1 MIITAESGSGKTLS
15 YLLPIINQLNFH
27 KDTQEASSADSGTET
42 NAGYF
47 KLNKETEHNMF
58 KNADELQS
66 LEKLRYKERKS
77 FGNNDDKSLKSE
89 MKGAI
94 ILSYSKELINQIYVQ
109 ARKLDTEERILF
121 NRATSSLQMKSPIVE
136 WITPSADK
144 KDEKH
149 YSDDELFNLSLSN
162 VINNS
167 SWKLTDVIL
176 STPLVMSHILNS
188 K

>member
-1 MIITAESGSGKTLS
+1 
-15 YLLPIINQLNFH
+15 
-27 KDTQEASSADSGTET
+27 
-42 NAGYF
+42 
-47 KLNKETEHNMF
+47 
-58 KNADELQS
+58 
-66 LEKLRYKERKS
+66 
-77 FGNNDDKSLKSE
+77 

-136 WITPSADK
+136 WITPGADK
-144 KDEKH
+144 KDEKI
-149 YSDDELFNLSLSN
+149 YSDDELFNISLSN

-176 STPLVMSHILNS
+176 STPLVMSHILDS